1 MRFGLRLRGDAH
13 DLAST
18 HLLAHHDPSL
28 LDAPWTVY
36 LRAEGSPEAVAT
48 SEALTAEDAHA
59 LAALGLALVA
69 VAPVA
74 GGITLVRPRDL
85 RPPDDD
91 TATAPERWMAPLR
104 RSAACLAEALPL
116 RPVAD
121 APSPDDG
128 LLLLSLETHG
138 AARALTRLL
147 SLGRDDLSVGPV
159 VAPDGR
165 RSLLV
170 RLRRPPMYLLLRA
183 RECPDEGVTAFARLG
198 DGDVFVAWG
207 YAHPLAWAAAR
218 RARDDGALT
227 LIDAAGRWH
236 TVQPPAL
243 RSVYDVTEA
252 HLPEAA
258 PARTMGPGGAVAGLK
273 VPVRLE
279 GGPSTEPVLW
289 LLDEARLFALEPLVE
304 ALTDLDLERLVLAR
318 LEGPDGHARYLLQE
332 LVRPGV
338 ARLATRVS
346 DLAGAAGYTRAA
358 GTDNLYLPVGTR
370 LVPPMRRDK
379 LTALFGLD
387 RHHAVLLDQDAE
399 GPCVTAITEA
409 ETQPLTAWL
418 DYVLTD
424 RRHLLQPML
433 EDCVFDWAP
442 LRAEPAP
449 RKAPARPRAP
459 APPPPP
465 RRAPAPPPQPQVPT
479 PEAPV
484 ASLGVDPFAALR
496 AQIRALEAPLAQG
509 GATDA
514 DAWRT
519 LGLLKRQV
527 GEADD
532 AAACLEAALF
542 YGDRD
547 PDTADALV
555 AARSPAPRPDAQ
567 PPALAALVALPRPS
581 PTDAALLG
589 ARVLAGAL
597 RPNDD
602 PAPAAVVPAAT
613 ERLLDPT
620 LPVSRRLAWAAL
632 SALYRRTGD
641 ALGMTR
647 ARERLLGGLNL
658 RGLSAELD
666 LPRFA
671 RAAMALRDDKG
682 DDKGDDEGEALRTQ
696 GAQVAVLDE
705 VLAAARA
712 AGLADALDPQ
722 GAYLRAQ
729 FAVGY
734 ARLGAGLAA
743 RELIASVEF
752 ELPVH
757 EPPNR
762 TLLGLYLARAAHV
775 ATEGDA
781 AAWQREVEARVGAVT
796 DAKVR
801 DRVEHLRKRSAWL
814 RTEAPKGAAPTLRAS
829 WARRLEEAEADPR
842 LAPAAL
848 VQIADDRSVYDYER
862 VEAVRRTLHL
872 AAASGDDALL
882 AETLSLATQRGRT
895 RVAGAGFRAAVAG
908 HCVVAAAQLG
918 DLGALDALLDDIVTL
933 AQSPASPQLW
943 ELLTA
948 VRPAIASL
956 RRFGAVPSALRF
968 LHALAPLAERPSP
981 QSPQLAAML
990 AEGMLR
996 AGDADRADALLDSA
1010 LDAALTAPHL
1020 PHADRFNAG
1029 AAALAS
1035 LRYWPLSE
1043 RAARVRRVMTGLR
1056 AFTDAFTAST
1066 LRLYATFQVLV
1077 VECLVDTVGDAVTY
1091 QGDRVQ
1097 RFLDDEEQS
1106 LRRQI
1111 AADWRSLCGV

>member
-1 MRFGLRLRGDAH
+1 
-13 DLAST
+13 
-18 HLLAHHDPSL
+18 
-28 LDAPWTVY
+28 
-36 LRAEGSPEAVAT
+36 
-48 SEALTAEDAHA
+48 
-59 LAALGLALVA
+59 
-69 VAPVA
+69 
-74 GGITLVRPRDL
+74 
-85 RPPDDD
+85 
-91 TATAPERWMAPLR
+91 
-104 RSAACLAEALPL
+104 
-116 RPVAD
+116 
-121 APSPDDG
+121 
-128 LLLLSLETHG
+128 
-138 AARALTRLL
+138 
-147 SLGRDDLSVGPV
+147 
-159 VAPDGR
+159 
-165 RSLLV
+165 
-170 RLRRPPMYLLLRA
+170 
-183 RECPDEGVTAFARLG
+183 
-198 DGDVFVAWG
+198 
-207 YAHPLAWAAAR
+207 
-218 RARDDGALT
+218 
-227 LIDAAGRWH
+227 
-236 TVQPPAL
+236 
-243 RSVYDVTEA
+243 
-252 HLPEAA
+252 
-258 PARTMGPGGAVAGLK
+258 
-273 VPVRLE
+273 
-279 GGPSTEPVLW
+279 
-289 LLDEARLFALEPLVE
+289 
-304 ALTDLDLERLVLAR
+304 
-318 LEGPDGHARYLLQE
+318 
-332 LVRPGV
+332 
-338 ARLATRVS
+338 
-346 DLAGAAGYTRAA
+346 
-358 GTDNLYLPVGTR
+358 
-370 LVPPMRRDK
+370 
-379 LTALFGLD
+379 
-387 RHHAVLLDQDAE
+387 
-399 GPCVTAITEA
+399 
-409 ETQPLTAWL
+409 
-418 DYVLTD
+418 
-424 RRHLLQPML
+424 
-433 EDCVFDWAP
+433 
-442 LRAEPAP
+442 
-449 RKAPARPRAP
+449 
-459 APPPPP
+459 
-465 RRAPAPPPQPQVPT
+465 VPT

-602 PAPAAVVPAAT
+602 PALAAVAPAAT

-948 VRPAIASL
+948 VTPGPRGAAAA
-956 RRFGAVPSALRF
+956 RRGRVGAALPRR
-968 LHALAPLAERPSP
+968 AGRRSAERGKREGVR
-981 QSPQLAAML
+981 LRAAL
-990 AEGMLR
+990 AEGFLLLR
-996 AGDADRADALLDSA
+996 DVGRADALLDEA
-1010 LDAALTAPHL
+1010 LDDALAEGLDHVGR
-1020 PHADRFNAG
+1020 HEAG
-1029 AAALAS
+1029 AAVLAAL
-1035 LRYWPLSE
+1035 RHWPT
-1043 RAARVRRVMTGLR
+1043 AARLARCRRVFEALGR
-1056 AFTDAFTAST
+1056 FTDSFTAST
-1066 LRLYATFQVLV
+1066 QRVYETHKVLIAERV
-1077 VECLVDTVGDAVTY
+1077 VDALADEVTVAD
-1091 QGDRVQ
+1091 DRASAW
-1097 RFLDDEEQS
+1097 LADEEQAT
-1106 LRRQI
+1106 RRRI
-1111 AADWRSLCGV
+1111 LADWRDVCGR